1 MMTYDDISIS
11 RLFKNIFIKHI
22 FRLMSMMLNIK
33 PLEKSVFCIISHLYV
48 VCDEL
53 IIGKLYDRI
62 RFVNFGLYYITR
74 IDFFLL
80 HKNRF
85 LSTSAILMT

>member
-1 MMTYDDISIS
+1 MGKILT
-11 RLFKNIFIKHI
+11 IKH
-22 FRLMSMMLNIK
+22 
-33 PLEKSVFCIISHLYV
+33 LEKSDFYNITLVV